1 MNTKTKNFQHLLS
14 RQYAT
19 ADKLRARWD
28 LFALSVPKIDI
39 HQTGLDRLRLKGRE
53 DILEVGCG
61 DGHVLLNLRRQG
73 HAGRLVGLEISSGMF
88 QDSVAVQQRERRQ
101 PPVEF
106 MVGSADQL
114 PFPDQSFAVILAFFM
129 LYHMSDIPKTLGE
142 WSRVLND
149 GGKVLIATASALN
162 KPKNKK
168 LKQLVERVI
177 GKTTA
182 PYLSASFNLE
192 NGVEQL
198 AGILKVV
205 DTFIYEGKLKLTTAA
220 PYLNA
225 MNSVRDLYD
234 PAPSDAQWDQAVQ
247 AVKAE
252 VEKEIAEQGYFTD
265 DVRRGFFIG
274 EKI

>member
-1 MNTKTKNFQHLLS
+1 MNRKIKNFHHLS
-14 RQYAT
+14 SHQYAT
-19 ADKLRARWD
+19 ADQLRARWD

-39 HQTGLDRLRLKGRE
+39 HQTGLDRLRLNGRE

-73 HAGRLVGLEISSGMF
+73 HAGRLVGLEISRGMV
-88 QDSVAVQQRERRQ
+88 QNSVAAQQRERLQ

-114 PFPDQSFAVILAFFM
+114 PFLDRSFDVILAFFM
-129 LYHMSDIPKTLGE
+129 LYHMPDIPKTLRE
-142 WSRVLND
+142 WSRVLQD
-149 GGKVLIATASALN
+149 GGKVLVATASALN

-168 LKQLVERVI
+168 FKQLVERVI
-177 GKTTA
+177 GKTAA
-182 PYLSASFNLE
+182 PYLSASFTLE
-192 NGVEQL
+192 NGVRQL
-198 AGILKVV
+198 AGIFRVV

-225 MNSVRDLYD
+225 MNSVRDMYD
-234 PAPSDAQWDQAVQ
+234 PTPSDAQWDKAVR

-252 VEKEIAEQGYFTD
+252 IDQEIAERGYFTD
-265 DVRRGFFIG
+265 DVRRGFFICQ
-274 EKI
+274 KV